1 MTCSR
6 PSAEPLKSATES
18 GSVVFGSMAPSVF
31 CLYEAGAKGLNQR
44 SCDLSKGDAG
54 CGRRVTSLGTA
65 RARQWNPVSK
75 RKKKIWGEKGERRDD
90 RKKSGKE
97 KMGHC
102 THMRRSRHAQE
113 HVTCCDMSS
122 PAPLQVKS
130 STLYNCSGSGSGAGS
145 FLPRPER
152 L

>member
-65 RARQWNPVSK
+65 RARQWDPVSK
-75 RKKKIWGEKGERRDD
+75 RKKKYEGRKENGEMTGRRVGKRRWGTAHTCAD
-90 RKKSGKE
+90 RGMRKS
-97 KMGHC
+97 
-102 THMRRSRHAQE
+102 T
-113 HVTCCDMSS
+113 
-122 PAPLQVKS
+122 
-130 STLYNCSGSGSGAGS
+130 
-145 FLPRPER
+145 
-152 L
+152 